1 MRVWFPKVPYVR
13 VFQKR
18 TLRLHFDWQKMY
30 LRFAKK
36 WLNPNKNKKKKTTF
50 EPNIKKLTYT
60 ELFRKLCSPTPNL
73 PSTFET
79 HKNVG
84 DFFFIIYMSTYMHVL
99 YIYQVKK
106 WRIVLIP
113 HPSHPIPSVSKTC
126 SRFQK
131 GKFPLINCK
140 C

>member
-1 MRVWFPKVPYVR
+1 
-13 VFQKR
+13 
-18 TLRLHFDWQKMY
+18 MY

-36 WLNPNKNKKKKTTF
+36 WLNPNKKKKTTL

-84 DFFFIIYMSTYMHVL
+84 DFFVLSIYE
-99 YIYQVKK
+99 YIHACPIYIPSKK
-106 WRIVLIP
+106 MKDSFDIP
-113 HPSHPIPSVSKTC
+113 PIPSVSKTC
-126 SRFQK
+126 STF
-131 GKFPLINCK
+131 
-140 C
+140 